1 MFEFDLETT
10 LEEMED
16 LSLQEKIKQLDSLY
30 DEIQDAAQEVF
41 DRMCELME
49 EHEASTLKTV
59 TEEMKSFITE
69 MHKEEYV
76 TILKDLFYVKSN
88 RFIVKSNQF
97 QVEIVVYFNDD
108 WNLIISTSHHIDND
122 EKRYDKLSSL
132 AQLLELPYKRGDYQI
147 EIEVNE
153 ERLLP
158 ALKSIVTKL
167 CTC

>member
-16 LSLQEKIKQLDSLY
+16 LSFQEKIKQLDNLY
-30 DEIQDAAQEVF
+30 DEIQDAAYEVF
-41 DRMCELME
+41 DRIFELME
-49 EHEASTLKTV
+49 EYEASTVKTV

-76 TILKDLFYVKSN
+76 TILYRV
-88 RFIVKSNQF
+88 FIVKSNQF
-97 QVEIVVYFNDD
+97 QVEIEVIYIEDV
-108 WNLIISTSHHIDND
+108 WRLLIRTSHHIANN
-122 EKRYDKLSSL
+122 EKQYDKLSSL
-132 AQLLELPYKRGDYQI
+132 AQLLELPYKRGDDQI
-147 EIEVNE
+147 KIEVNE

>member
-41 DRMCELME
+41 DRMCELRE

-76 TILKDLFYVKSN
+76 TILKDV
-88 RFIVKSNQF
+88 FIVKSNQF
-97 QVEIVVYFNDD
+97 QIEIGVFNIEDD
-108 WNLIISTSHHIDND
+108 WRLLIRTSHHIANN

-132 AQLLELPYKRGDYQI
+132 AQLLELPYKRGDDQI
-147 EIEVNE
+147 KIEVNE

>member
-16 LSLQEKIKQLDSLY
+16 LSFQEKIKQLDNLY
-30 DEIQDAAQEVF
+30 DEIQDAAYEVF
-41 DRMCELME
+41 DRIFELTE
-49 EHEASTLKTV
+49 EYEASTVKTV

-69 MHKEEYV
+69 MHKEEFV
-76 TILKDLFYVKSN
+76 TILYRV
-88 RFIVKSNQF
+88 FIVKSNQF
-97 QVEIVVYFNDD
+97 HVEIEVIYIEDV
-108 WNLIISTSHHIDND
+108 WRLLIRTSHHIANN

-132 AQLLELPYKRGDYQI
+132 AQLLEFPYKRGDDQI

>member
-76 TILKDLFYVKSN
+76 TILKDV
-88 RFIVKSNQF
+88 FIVKSNQF
-97 QVEIVVYFNDD
+97 QVEIRVFNIEDD
-108 WNLIISTSHHIDND
+108 WRLLIRTSHHIANN

-132 AQLLELPYKRGDYQI
+132 AQLLELPYKRGDDQI
-147 EIEVNE
+147 MIKVNE

>member
-10 LEEMED
+10 LEDMEG

-41 DRMCELME
+41 DCMCELRK
-49 EHEASTLKTV
+49 EHEASVLKTV

-76 TILKDLFYVKSN
+76 TILKDG
-88 RFIVKSNQF
+88 FIVKNNQF
-97 QVEIVVYFNDD
+97 QVEIGVFHIEDD
-108 WNLIISTSHHIDND
+108 WSLLIRTSHHIANN

-132 AQLLELPYKRGDYQI
+132 AQLLEFPYKRGDNQI
-147 EIEVNE
+147 KIEVNE
-153 ERLLP
+153 ERLLST
-158 ALKSIVTKL
+158 LKSIVTKML
-167 CTC
+167 GCSV

>member
-16 LSLQEKIKQLDSLY
+16 LSFQEKIKQLDNLY
-30 DEIQDAAQEVF
+30 DEIQDAAYEVF
-41 DRMCELME
+41 DRIFELME
-49 EHEASTLKTV
+49 EYEASTVKTV

-76 TILKDLFYVKSN
+76 TILYRV
-88 RFIVKSNQF
+88 FIVKSNQF
-97 QVEIVVYFNDD
+97 QVEIEVIYIEDV
-108 WNLIISTSHHIDND
+108 WRLLIRTSHHIANN

-132 AQLLELPYKRGDYQI
+132 AQLLELPYKRGDDQI
-147 EIEVNE
+147 EIDVNE

>member
-10 LEEMED
+10 LEEMKD

-30 DEIQDAAQEVF
+30 DEIQDAAQEVS
-41 DRMCELME
+41 DRMCELRE

-76 TILKDLFYVKSN
+76 TILKDV
-88 RFIVKSNQF
+88 FIVKSNQL
-97 QVEIVVYFNDD
+97 QVEIGVFNIEDD
-108 WNLIISTSHHIDND
+108 WGLLIRTSHHIANN

-132 AQLLELPYKRGDYQI
+132 AQLLELPYKRGDDQI
-147 EIEVNE
+147 KIEVNE

>member
-41 DRMCELME
+41 DRMCELSE

-69 MHKEEYV
+69 MHKEEYL
-76 TILKDLFYVKSN
+76 TILKDV
-88 RFIVKSNQF
+88 FIVKSNQF
-97 QVEIVVYFNDD
+97 QVEIRVFNIEDD
-108 WNLIISTSHHIDND
+108 WRLLIRTSHHIANN

-132 AQLLELPYKRGDYQI
+132 AQLLELPYKRGDDQI
-147 EIEVNE
+147 KIEVNE

>member
-10 LEEMED
+10 LEEMKD

-41 DRMCELME
+41 DRMCELSE

-76 TILKDLFYVKSN
+76 TILKDV
-88 RFIVKSNQF
+88 FIVKSNQF
-97 QVEIVVYFNDD
+97 QVEIRVFNIEDD
-108 WNLIISTSHHIDND
+108 WRLLIRTSHHIANN

-132 AQLLELPYKRGDYQI
+132 AQLLELPYKRGDDQI
-147 EIEVNE
+147 KIEVNE

>member
-69 MHKEEYV
+69 MRKEEYV
-76 TILKDLFYVKSN
+76 TILKDV
-88 RFIVKSNQF
+88 FIVKSNQF
-97 QVEIVVYFNDD
+97 QVEIGVFNIEDD
-108 WNLIISTSHHIDND
+108 WRLLIRTSHHIANN

-132 AQLLELPYKRGDYQI
+132 AQLLELPYKRGDDQI
-147 EIEVNE
+147 MIKVNE

>member
-10 LEEMED
+10 QKEMED

-30 DEIQDAAQEVF
+30 DEIQDAADEVF
-41 DRMCELME
+41 DRICELRKE
-49 EHEASTLKTV
+49 YEASTLKTV

-76 TILKDLFYVKSN
+76 TILKDV
-88 RFIVKSNQF
+88 FIVKRHQF
-97 QVEIVVYFNDD
+97 QVKIVVLNILDD
-108 WNLIISTSHHIDND
+108 WNLLINTSHHIANK
-122 EKRYDKLSSL
+122 EKRYEKLSSL
-132 AQLLELPYKRGDYQI
+132 AQLLELPYKRGDHLI

>member
-41 DRMCELME
+41 DRMCELTE
-49 EHEASTLKTV
+49 EYEASTLKTV

-76 TILKDLFYVKSN
+76 TFLKDI
-88 RFIVKSNQF
+88 FIVKSNQF
-97 QVEIVVYFNDD
+97 QVEIRVFNIEDD
-108 WNLIISTSHHIDND
+108 WRLLIRTSHHIANN

-132 AQLLELPYKRGDYQI
+132 AQLLELPYKRGDDQI
-147 EIEVNE
+147 MIKVNE

>member
-41 DRMCELME
+41 DRMCELRE

-69 MHKEEYV
+69 MHKEEYL
-76 TILKDLFYVKSN
+76 TILKDV
-88 RFIVKSNQF
+88 FIVKSNQF
-97 QVEIVVYFNDD
+97 QVEIGVFNIEDD
-108 WNLIISTSHHIDND
+108 WSLLIRTAHHIANN

-132 AQLLELPYKRGDYQI
+132 AQLLELPYKRGDDQI
-147 EIEVNE
+147 MIKVNE

>member
-16 LSLQEKIKQLDSLY
+16 LSFQEKIKQLDNLY
-30 DEIQDAAQEVF
+30 DEIQDAAYEVF
-41 DRMCELME
+41 DRIFELME
-49 EHEASTLKTV
+49 EYEASTVKTV

-76 TILKDLFYVKSN
+76 TILYRV
-88 RFIVKSNQF
+88 FIVKSNQF
-97 QVEIVVYFNDD
+97 QVEIEVIYIEDV
-108 WNLIISTSHHIDND
+108 WRLLIRTSHHIANN

-132 AQLLELPYKRGDYQI
+132 AQLLELPYKRGDDQI

-158 ALKSIVTKL
+158 AMKSIVTKL

>member
-30 DEIQDAAQEVF
+30 DEIQDAAEEVF
-41 DRMCELME
+41 DRMCELRE

-76 TILKDLFYVKSN
+76 KILKDV
-88 RFIVKSNQF
+88 FIVKSNQF
-97 QVEIVVYFNDD
+97 QVEIRVFNIEDD
-108 WNLIISTSHHIDND
+108 WKLLIRTSHHIANN

-132 AQLLELPYKRGDYQI
+132 AQLLELPYKRGDDQI
-147 EIEVNE
+147 MIEVNE

-158 ALKSIVTKL
+158 ALKSIVNKL
-167 CTC
+167 CT

>member
-41 DRMCELME
+41 DRMCELSE

-76 TILKDLFYVKSN
+76 TILKDV
-88 RFIVKSNQF
+88 FIVKSNQF
-97 QVEIVVYFNDD
+97 QVEIRVFNIEDD
-108 WNLIISTSHHIDND
+108 WRLLIRTSHHIANN

-132 AQLLELPYKRGDYQI
+132 AQLLELPYKRGDDQI
-147 EIEVNE
+147 KIEVNE

>member
-41 DRMCELME
+41 DRMCELRE

-76 TILKDLFYVKSN
+76 TILKDV
-88 RFIVKSNQF
+88 FIVKSNQF
-97 QVEIVVYFNDD
+97 QVEIGVFNIEDD
-108 WNLIISTSHHIDND
+108 WRLLIRTSHHIANN

-132 AQLLELPYKRGDYQI
+132 AQLLELPYKRGDDQI
-147 EIEVNE
+147 MIKVNE

>member
-69 MHKEEYV
+69 MRKEEYV
-76 TILKDLFYVKSN
+76 TILKDV
-88 RFIVKSNQF
+88 FIVKSNQF
-97 QVEIVVYFNDD
+97 QVEIGVFNIEDD
-108 WNLIISTSHHIDND
+108 WRLLIRTSHHIANN

-132 AQLLELPYKRGDYQI
+132 AQLLELPYKRGDDQI
-147 EIEVNE
+147 KIEVNE

>member
-41 DRMCELME
+41 DRMCELSE

-76 TILKDLFYVKSN
+76 TILKDV
-88 RFIVKSNQF
+88 FIVKSNQF
-97 QVEIVVYFNDD
+97 QVEIRVFNIEDD
-108 WNLIISTSHHIDND
+108 WRLLIRTSHHIANN

-132 AQLLELPYKRGDYQI
+132 AQLLELPYKRGDDQI
-147 EIEVNE
+147 MIEVNE

>member
-10 LEEMED
+10 LEEMEG

-41 DRMCELME
+41 DRMCELSE

-76 TILKDLFYVKSN
+76 TILKDV
-88 RFIVKSNQF
+88 FIVKSNQF
-97 QVEIVVYFNDD
+97 QVEIGVFNIEDD
-108 WNLIISTSHHIDND
+108 WNLLIRTSHHIANN

-132 AQLLELPYKRGDYQI
+132 AQLLELPYKRGDDQI
-147 EIEVNE
+147 MIKVNE

>member
-41 DRMCELME
+41 DRMCELRE

-76 TILKDLFYVKSN
+76 TILKDV
-88 RFIVKSNQF
+88 FIVKSNQF
-97 QVEIVVYFNDD
+97 QVEIGVFNIEDD
-108 WNLIISTSHHIDND
+108 WNLLIRTSQHIANN

-132 AQLLELPYKRGDYQI
+132 AQLLELPYKRGDDQI
-147 EIEVNE
+147 MIEVNE

>member
-41 DRMCELME
+41 DRMCELSE

-76 TILKDLFYVKSN
+76 TILKDV
-88 RFIVKSNQF
+88 FIVKSNQF
-97 QVEIVVYFNDD
+97 QVEIRVFNIEDD
-108 WNLIISTSHHIDND
+108 WRLLIRTSHHIANN

-132 AQLLELPYKRGDYQI
+132 AQLLDLPYKRGDDQI
-147 EIEVNE
+147 KIEVNE

>member
-76 TILKDLFYVKSN
+76 TILKDV
-88 RFIVKSNQF
+88 FIVKSNQF
-97 QVEIVVYFNDD
+97 QVEIGVYVEDD
-108 WNLIISTSHHIDND
+108 WRLLIRTSHHIANN

-132 AQLLELPYKRGDYQI
+132 AQLLELPYKRGNDQI
-147 EIEVNE
+147 KIEVNE

>member
-41 DRMCELME
+41 DLMCELRE

-69 MHKEEYV
+69 MHKEEYL
-76 TILKDLFYVKSN
+76 TILKDV
-88 RFIVKSNQF
+88 FIVKSNQF
-97 QVEIVVYFNDD
+97 QVEIRVFNIEDD
-108 WNLIISTSHHIDND
+108 WRLLIRTSHHIANN

-132 AQLLELPYKRGDYQI
+132 AQLLELPYKRGDDQI
-147 EIEVNE
+147 KIEVNE

>member
-69 MHKEEYV
+69 MRKEEYV
-76 TILKDLFYVKSN
+76 TILKDV
-88 RFIVKSNQF
+88 FIVKSNQF
-97 QVEIVVYFNDD
+97 QVEIGVFNIEDD
-108 WNLIISTSHHIDND
+108 WRLLIRTSHHIANN

-132 AQLLELPYKRGDYQI
+132 AQLLELPYKRGDDQI
-147 EIEVNE
+147 MIEVNE

>member
-41 DRMCELME
+41 DRMCELSE

-69 MHKEEYV
+69 MHKEEYL
-76 TILKDLFYVKSN
+76 TILKDV
-88 RFIVKSNQF
+88 FIVKSNQF
-97 QVEIVVYFNDD
+97 QVEIRVFNIEDD
-108 WNLIISTSHHIDND
+108 WRLLIRTSHHIANN

-132 AQLLELPYKRGDYQI
+132 AQLLELPYKRGDDQI
-147 EIEVNE
+147 MIKVNE

>member
-16 LSLQEKIKQLDSLY
+16 LSFQEKIKQLDNLY
-30 DEIQDAAQEVF
+30 DEIQDAAYEVF
-41 DRMCELME
+41 DRIFELME
-49 EHEASTLKTV
+49 EYEASTVKTV

-76 TILKDLFYVKSN
+76 TILYRV
-88 RFIVKSNQF
+88 FIVKSNQF
-97 QVEIVVYFNDD
+97 QVEIEVIYIEDV
-108 WNLIISTSHHIDND
+108 WRLLIRTSHHIANN

-132 AQLLELPYKRGDYQI
+132 AQLLELPYKRGDDQI